1 MPESFDAYQYAG
13 HLRRNWKAIAITCG
27 VACGLSLAV
36 SLLLPRKYTA
46 TCRILIEP
54 PAGSD
59 QRAAQAVS
67 PIYLE
72 SLKTYEHFA
81 SSDSLFLDALNRFH
95 LRDESQGR
103 SVERWKRSV
112 LEVEI
117 PRNTRILEIRA
128 TLPDPRKAQA
138 LALYLGQETVN
149 LNRTANRTGD
159 EELLKDIEKQL
170 DEAKVR
176 LEKAE
181 VARQQVIVRQPTE
194 GLPAE
199 IQSLDTLRSDVLR
212 DLLAAEGLMA
222 EDLEREKQLANDRT
236 GSRRA
241 ELEALRRELPLSR
254 ARLEAL
260 RRRSAE
266 MDREIAR
273 LQKLLAERTARRDRV
288 LIERKDAQA
297 NFEALENRVRET
309 RAAVGFRGER
319 LSIIDPGIVPERPS
333 FPNTPLNVI
342 VAALLGLVGSL
353 LYLSL
358 AFSSERQRAAF
369 ARPALRISSQG
380 RDD

>member
-1 MPESFDAYQYAG
+1 MPEPFDAYQYASYLG
-13 HLRRNWKAIAITCG
+13 RNWRTIALTGG

-36 SLLLPRKYTA
+36 SLLLPGRYTA

-54 PAGSD
+54 PAASD

-95 LRDESQGR
+95 LRDERRGK
-103 SVERWKRSV
+103 SVEGWKRSV

-117 PRNTRILEIRA
+117 PRNTRILEIRV

-149 LNRTANRTGD
+149 LNRTTNRAGD
-159 EELLKDIEKQL
+159 EELLKDIQKQF

-176 LEKAE
+176 LEQAE
-181 VARQQVIVRQPTE
+181 EARHQIMVREPTE
-194 GLPAE
+194 GLPAQIE
-199 IQSLDTLRSDVLR
+199 SLETLRSDVLR
-212 DLLAAEGLMA
+212 DLLAAEELIA
-222 EDLEREKQLANDRT
+222 EDTEREQRLANDRT
-236 GSRRA
+236 RGGA
-241 ELEALRRELPLSR
+241 ELETLRRDLPLTRARAEALRRKHAEL
-254 ARLEAL
+254 
-260 RRRSAE
+260 
-266 MDREIAR
+266 DRDIAG
-273 LQKLLAERTARRDRV
+273 LQKLLAERTARRDRYLV
-288 LIERKDAQA
+288 ERQNAQT
-297 NFEALENRVRET
+297 NFEALDHRLREARGT
-309 RAAVGFRGER
+309 VGFRGER

-342 VAALLGLVGSL
+342 LAALLGLVGSL
-353 LYLSL
+353 VYLSL
-358 AFSSERQRAAF
+358 AFSYERQRATS
-369 ARPALRISSQG
+369 ARPALVASSQG